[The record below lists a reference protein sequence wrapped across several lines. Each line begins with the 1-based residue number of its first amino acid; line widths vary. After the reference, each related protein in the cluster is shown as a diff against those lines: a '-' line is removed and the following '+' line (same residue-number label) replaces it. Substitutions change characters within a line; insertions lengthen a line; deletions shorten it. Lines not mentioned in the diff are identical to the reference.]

1 MKGKID
7 SNGWLRIDRGGKERL
22 QECPFMQRAFEVND
36 IAIAPCG
43 DWCPLFGEPKTVK
56 LNTLHKA
63 DMKEETALVICHG
76 KCLVFDQ
83 LTDDRPRLGEEICKS
98 K

>member
-7 SNGWLRIDRGGKERL
+7 NNGWLWIERGSKEKL

-43 DWCPLFGEPKTVK
+43 DWCPLFGEPKLEIDGK
-56 LNTLHKA
+56 SAIIEICDGKTLFLDQFA
-63 DMKEETALVICHG
+63 DERAG
-76 KCLVFDQ
+76 
-83 LTDDRPRLGEEICKS
+83 GEE
-98 K
+98 